1 MERQPWDRRPALM
14 MTGEKGINK
23 MKRYKIT
30 AANKNHFESLI
41 KDYRNAGFMLVTFGK
56 RFAELETETE
66 FVVIEY

>member
-1 MERQPWDRRPALM
+1 
-14 MTGEKGINK
+14 

>member
-1 MERQPWDRRPALM
+1 
-14 MTGEKGINK
+14 
-23 MKRYKIT
+23 MKRYEIK

>member
-1 MERQPWDRRPALM
+1 
-14 MTGEKGINK
+14 
-23 MKRYKIT
+23 MKKYKIT
-30 AANKNHFESLI
+30 AANKEHFNSLI

>member
-1 MERQPWDRRPALM
+1 MR
-14 MTGEKGINK
+14 
-23 MKRYKIT
+23 RYKIT
-30 AANKNHFESLI
+30 AENKNHFESLI

>member
-1 MERQPWDRRPALM
+1 M

-23 MKRYKIT
+23 MKRYEIK